1 MKTHLLAASIAIA
14 LASLGAAPAVAQT
27 PQSAPPARVPSL
39 PGATT
44 PAPATPR
51 ESVTAGTTGTTGT
64 EVLEAVL
71 VKVNGDILTKSELE
85 QRQVDAIRQK
95 YNGQVDPAMLKND
108 AELKKQVAAVTPPI
122 LVQSIDEMLLVQKG
136 RELGLKL
143 SDQQFKDVVANIR
156 KEQGL
161 EDDAKFQ
168 QALKQENMTMD
179 DLRQQLERQMIVEQV
194 QRQEVG
200 SKLNIT
206 EEEARQYYATH
217 PAEFTQPSTV
227 TLREILAAV
236 STDKA
241 GSFNAAE
248 DQQAQQKIADARA
261 RVLKGEDFAKVAA
274 EVSDSPS
281 KSKGG
286 VIGPFSRS
294 DISPQ
299 LQQVLDKMKPGDL
312 TQPLRTQGGYEVFKL
327 ESMTPQVLQPFND
340 VRDLI
345 ADKVAAARTQTE
357 MRKFLARLRAD
368 AIIEWKN
375 DELKKEYEKELATES
390 AATDSK

>member
-1 MKTHLLAASIAIA
+1 MKPYLLAASIG
-14 LASLGAAPAVAQT
+14 LAWVGAAPAFGQT
-27 PQSAPPARVPSL
+27 AQSAPQTPVPSL
-39 PGATT
+39 PASTPASTT
-44 PAPATPR
+44 PAPSA
-51 ESVTAGTTGTTGT
+51 AADGAAGT
-64 EVLEAVL
+64 EVLESVL
-71 VKVNGDILTKSELE
+71 VKVNGDILTKTELE
-85 QRQVDAIRQK
+85 QRQIDAIREK

-108 AELKKQVAAVTPPI
+108 AELKQQLAVVTPPI

-143 SDQQFKDVVANIR
+143 SDQQFKDIVASIR

-179 DLRQQLERQMIVEQV
+179 DLRQQMERRMMIEQV

-206 EEEARQYYATH
+206 EEEARQYYAAH
-217 PAEFTQPSTV
+217 PADFTQPATV
-227 TLREILAAV
+227 TLREILVAV
-236 STDKA
+236 PGDK
-241 GSFNAAE
+241 GSVNAAE
-248 DQQAQQKIADARA
+248 DQEAQKKAADARA
-261 RVLKGEDFAKVAA
+261 RILKGEDFAKVAA

-286 VIGPFSRS
+286 IIGPFSKS

-299 LQQVLDKMKPGDL
+299 LQQILDKMKPGDI
-312 TQPLRTQGGYEVFKL
+312 TQPLRTPTGYEIFKL
-327 ESMTPQVLQPFND
+327 ESQTQQVLQPFNN

-345 ADKVAAARTQTE
+345 ADKVAAARTQVE
-357 MRKFLARLRAD
+357 MRKFLARLRSD

-390 AATDSK
+390 AAADSK